1 MLNGSLE
8 SAGSRRPKARKA
20 SLESPVSRTKGS
32 AALVTRPGSKRSKA
46 ASTGVWVVNTLP
58 ARVARNA
65 TRKGTLFFSAK
76 LWARASTAN
85 AA

>member
-1 MLNGSLE
+1 MLKGSL
-8 SAGSRRPKARKA
+8 GSHGLRRPKARKA
-20 SLESPVSRTKGS
+20 SSESPVARTRGS
-32 AALVTRPGSKRSKA
+32 AVLVTSPGSKRSKA
-46 ASTGVWVVNTLP
+46 ASTGVWVVKTLP

-76 LWARASTAN
+76 LNARASTAN